1 MSADNG
7 IYIGKFPKGLA
18 HNDQGEDCIYYDTFE
33 YRVIHAQNIEDCEY
47 GSTQEMKDASL
58 CDYFGEDRVV
68 KIFSDRRDALL
79 FAHDWAKEFDILEYG
94 VSEMEFDR
102 PLVQM
107 TKGQINEV
115 LGF

>member
-1 MSADNG
+1 M
-7 IYIGKFPKGLA
+7 KTLA
-18 HNDQGEDCIYYDTFE
+18 AE
-33 YRVIHAQNIEDCEY
+33 IHR
-47 GSTQEMKDASL
+47 SQEMKDASL
-58 CDYFGEDRVV
+58 CDYFGEDRV